1 MLFGDQEIITG
12 ATANSAGVIKAEE
25 NRNGGSSLTLILAP
39 KQPGGPEP
47 VSWFFPLLQQ
57 GVTLRARVGFSV
69 REILCD
75 QFGIRPDYLSRRI
88 TTIFLNARAID
99 DPASSR
105 VAAGATL
112 ALSAAMP
119 GLVGATMRCGGYYA
133 AMRSD
138 ITHRD
143 FVDEAGQ
150 ENGTIRIKLF
160 NLLMA
165 ELGPGFLL
173 RGILL
178 PARELAELL
187 AAQPQDFWSGC
198 RSVLLEGRP
207 AEPGLVKA
215 LLWDVPADKPAAL
228 RVTFEE

>member
-1 MLFGDQEIITG
+1 MD
-12 ATANSAGVIKAEE
+12 KE
-25 NRNGGSSLTLILAP
+25 NRNRATSLTLVFAP
-39 KQPGGPEP
+39 RRP
-47 VSWFFPLLQQ
+47 VDKEAVRWFFPLLQQ
-57 GVTLRARVGFSV
+57 GFITRARIGFSI
-69 REILCD
+69 RDILCD
-75 QFGIRPDYLSRRI
+75 QFGIRPDYLSGRI
-88 TTIFLNARAID
+88 TTIFLNSRAID

-138 ITHRD
+138 ISHRD
-143 FVDEAGQ
+143 FTGGAAQ
-150 ENGTIRIKLF
+150 ENGEIRIKLF

-178 PARELAELL
+178 PAGELAEFL
-187 AAQPQDFWSGC
+187 AAQPQDFWEGC
-198 RSVLLEGRP
+198 RSVLLEGRTVG
-207 AEPGLVKA
+207 PGLLNA
-215 LLWDVPADKPAAL
+215 SLRNLPADEPVAL

>member
-1 MLFGDQEIITG
+1 M
-12 ATANSAGVIKAEE
+12 
-25 NRNGGSSLTLILAP
+25 
-39 KQPGGPEP
+39 EP
-47 VSWFFPLLQQ
+47 VRWFFPLLQQ
-57 GVTLRARVGFSV
+57 GFAARARVGFSI

-75 QFGIRPDYLSRRI
+75 QFGIRPDYLSGRV
-88 TTIFLNARAID
+88 TTIFLNSRAID

-138 ITHRD
+138 ITHQ
-143 FVDEAGQ
+143 ELAGDGPR
-150 ENGTIRIKLF
+150 ENGEIRIKLF

-178 PARELAELL
+178 PAGELAEFF
-187 AAQPQDFWSGC
+187 AARPRDFWAGC
-198 RSVLLEGRP
+198 RTILLEGRP
-207 AEPGLVKA
+207 AEPGHLKA
-215 LLWDVPADKPAAL
+215 LLRSLPSDEPAAL

>member
-1 MLFGDQEIITG
+1 MRREGQGIPTVEIM
-12 ATANSAGVIKAEE
+12 A
-25 NRNGGSSLTLILAP
+25 NRNREQGTSFTFVFAP
-39 KQPGGPEP
+39 RRSDGPEP
-47 VSWFFPLLQQ
+47 VRWFSFLLQK
-57 GVTLRARVGFSV
+57 GFLARARVGFSI

-75 QFGIRPDYLSRRI
+75 QFGIRPDYLSGRI
-88 TTIFLNARAID
+88 TTIFLNSRAID

-143 FVDEAGQ
+143 FTGDGAQ
-150 ENGTIRIKLF
+150 EDGEIRIKLF

-173 RGILL
+173 RGIRL
-178 PARELAELL
+178 PAGELAEFL
-187 AAQPQDFWSGC
+187 AAQPQDFWKGC
-198 RSVLLEGRP
+198 SSILQEGRSV
-207 AEPGLVKA
+207 EPGLLKDS
-215 LLWDVPADKPAAL
+215 LRNVPAAELAAL
-228 RVTFEE
+228 RVIFEE